1 VLNRVDDPF
10 AVTSVRRIGDEGAVL
25 RQLVSLYDEGAYQQ
39 LSANSF
45 TLKARFVP
53 VYTAF
58 AGDAGLNKL
67 P

>member
-1 VLNRVDDPF
+1 VNARVVQLNVTRAAVGGVLPH
-10 AVTSVRRIGDEGAVL
+10 G
-25 RQLVSLYDEGAYQQ
+25 
-39 LSANSF
+39 
-45 TLKARFVP
+45 LKARFVP